1 MLTLL
6 KLPSAWGMRNA
17 SPFNLKAE
25 ALLAMSGLPFE
36 TREAMPSKGPMGK
49 LPALIDGSRV
59 IGDSA
64 RIQRHLEEAYGARF
78 DEGLSARDRADA
90 EAYRRL
96 AEEWLYFIVLHLR
109 WIERPGI
116 TREAFFGPIPRP
128 LRGLIFGKLQREV
141 RRTLWGQGIARHA
154 QDDIHSFGIEAIAA
168 LDARIGAGPFFFG
181 DRLRS
186 VDAALYPQ
194 VLALA
199 DAPHGGPLRQAVQER
214 PGLIAYCRRCDAAI
228 FGEGPTQ

>member
-25 ALLAMSGLPFE
+25 ALLTLSGVPFE

-49 LPALIDGSRV
+49 LPALIDGARV

-64 RIQRHLEEAYGARF
+64 LIQRHLEQVHGASF
-78 DEGLSARDRADA
+78 DEGLSPRELADA

-109 WIERPGI
+109 WIERPQI
-116 TREAFFGPIPRP
+116 TRDAFFGAIPRP
-128 LRGLIFGKLQREV
+128 LRGLIFGKLRRDV
-141 RRTLWGQGIARHA
+141 KRTLWGQGIGRHA
-154 QDDIHSFGIEAIAA
+154 QADIRRFGMEAIAA
-168 LDARIGAGPFFFG
+168 LDARIAAGPFFFG

-186 VDAALYPQ
+186 IDAALYPQ
-194 VLALA
+194 ILALA

-214 PGLIAYCRRCDAAI
+214 TRLIAYCRRCDAAI
-228 FGEGPTQ
+228 FGEG

>member
-6 KLPSAWGMRNA
+6 ILPPTWGMRSA
-17 SPFNLKAE
+17 SSFSWKAE
-25 ALLAMSGLPFE
+25 ALLTLSGLPY
-36 TREAMPSKGPMGK
+36 TTCAAMPFKGPMGK
-49 LPALIDGSRV
+49 LPALIDGDRV
-59 IGDSA
+59 IGDRA
-64 RIQRHLEEAYGARF
+64 LIQRHLEQVHGARF
-78 DEGLSARDRADA
+78 DEGLSARDLAEA

-109 WIERPGI
+109 GIERPDL
-116 TREAFFGPIPRP
+116 TRDAFFGAIPRP
-128 LRGLIFGKLQREV
+128 LRGMIVGKLQRDV
-141 RRTLWGQGIARHA
+141 RRALQGQGIGRHTSA
-154 QDDIHSFGIEAIAA
+154 DIHRFGIEAIAA

-199 DAPHGGPLRQAVQER
+199 DAPHGGPLRHAVQDR
-214 PGLIAYCRRCDAAI
+214 PGLIACCRRCDTRIFTAAT
-228 FGEGPTQ
+228 PA